1 MPICDAVIQSIPA
14 QTKAEAK
21 EYDAHNVQDIFA
33 GEDITGLDLN
43 FGRNRKIK
51 AESVEEY
58 LKTLDYIPREEAEN
72 QEVQDSSKP
81 GIFKCNYKMK
91 LVDFQNNEGTSTS
104 PWTKSSL
111 DSPCKASQISSASTK
126 SDVKIPQTDENPLF
140 EKIEHDKKN
149 NIIERL
155 LANNS
160 EHREIGFTTKRGSLT
175 LTAACEAKIFKTK
188 ESVALVS
195 KMADVA
201 RSIEDGLA
209 MAKIDVLPK
218 HSVEYAEKNQGIV
231 GVFENTMTSKFV
243 GGIADVYISTRKSAT
258 KKEAAGK
265 PATVFFSVVVEQ
277 TQLLVLEFKE
287 DEELSEQKNLN
298 SVYICHLKGNKNDSF
313 SSKVLENLNSRIK
326 QEGYFTM
333 KKFISRL
340 LSLGTSKCSSPA
352 TAPSM
357 KSARS
362 RSTLIHNMDFEDMQL
377 YSSTLNKRQMSSC
390 KASGI
395 SGFDL
400 TLQEDTY
407 CMLPSLSQDIPSVKE
422 SSFSL

>member
-14 QTKAEAK
+14 QTKTEAK
-21 EYDAHNVQDIFA
+21 EYDIHNVQDIFA

-58 LKTLDYIPREEAEN
+58 LKTLDYISREEGED
-72 QEVQDSSKP
+72 QEVQHTSKP
-81 GIFKCNYKMK
+81 GIFKSNYKMK
-91 LVDFQNNEGTSTS
+91 IVDSQDNEETWNS
-104 PWTKSSL
+104 PWAKSSL
-111 DSPCKASQISSASTK
+111 SSPRKISQISSASTK
-126 SDVKIPQTDENPLF
+126 SEVKIPQIDGNPLF
-140 EKIEHDKKN
+140 EKIESDKKN
-149 NIIERL
+149 NIIDRL
-155 LANNS
+155 LANS
-160 EHREIGFTTKRGSLT
+160 SDHREIGFTTKEGSLT

-195 KMADVA
+195 NMTDIAY
-201 RSIEDGLA
+201 SIEDHLA
-209 MAKIDVLPK
+209 MAKIDASFK
-218 HSVEYAEKNQGIV
+218 YSGECAEKDQGIE
-231 GVFENTMTSKFV
+231 GAFETTMTSKFV
-243 GGIADVYISTRKSAT
+243 GGIADVYISTRKNAA
-258 KKEAAGK
+258 KKETAEK
-265 PATVFFSVVVEQ
+265 PATVFFSVVVEH

-333 KKFISRL
+333 KKFISKLLRL
-340 LSLGTSKCSSPA
+340 ETPKCSSPS

-357 KSARS
+357 KSTRS
-362 RSTLIHNMDFEDMQL
+362 RSILKYDMDFEGMHL
-377 YSSTLNKRQMSSC
+377 NNSRLNKRQMSSC
-390 KASGI
+390 KASGM

-400 TLQEDTY
+400 TPQEDTY
-407 CMLPSLSQDIPSVKE
+407 SMLQSLSQEIPGMKE
-422 SSFSL
+422 GSFSM